1 MQGQTTTRA
10 GADDEVPDDTPVRR
24 LSPRGRFL
32 RVAVALVGAALLLAG
47 TLAGQDDDF
56 PFGPFR
62 MYATADKLNA
72 PVHDTRLHAVDA
84 SGRHLQLTDGQ
95 TGFRRA
101 ELEGQLPRIQQHPE
115 LLGAIATAYHRR
127 QPDAPRL
134 VRIDVVVR
142 LLALHDGE
150 PTGAYTERTEATWRA
165 R

>member
-1 MQGQTTTRA
+1 MQGQITSRA
-10 GADDEVPDDTPVRR
+10 GTDDEVPDEPPVRR
-24 LSPRGRFL
+24 LSPHGRAI
-32 RVAVALVGAALLLAG
+32 RVVVALAGAALLLVG
-47 TLAGQDDDF
+47 TLVGQDDDF

-72 PVHDTRLHAVDA
+72 PVHDTRLRAVDA
-84 SGRHLQLTDGQ
+84 SGRHLQLTDTQ

-101 ELEGQLPRIQQHPE
+101 ELEGQLPRIQRHPE

-142 LLALHDGE
+142 LLALRDGR

>member
-1 MQGQTTTRA
+1 MQGQITSRA
-10 GADDEVPDDTPVRR
+10 GTDDEVPDEPPVRR
-24 LSPRGRFL
+24 LSPRGRAI
-32 RVAVALVGAALLLAG
+32 RVVVALAGAALLLVG
-47 TLAGQDDDF
+47 TLVGQDDDF

-72 PVHDTRLHAVDA
+72 PVHDTRLRAVDA
-84 SGRHLQLTDGQ
+84 SGRQLQLTDTQ

-101 ELEGQLPRIQQHPE
+101 ELEGQLPRIQRHPE

-142 LLALHDGE
+142 LLALRDGR

>member
-1 MQGQTTTRA
+1 MQGQTITRA
-10 GADDEVPDDTPVRR
+10 GADDEVPDDPPVRR
-24 LSPRGRFL
+24 LAPRGRWI
-32 RVAVALVGAALLLAG
+32 RVAVALAGAALLLVG

-84 SGRHLQLTDGQ
+84 AGRQLRLTDEQ

-101 ELEGQLPRIQQHPE
+101 ELEGQLPRIRRHPE

-127 QPDAPRL
+127 QPGAPRL

-142 LLALHDGE
+142 LLALRDGR
-150 PTGAYTERTEATWRA
+150 PTGSYTERTEATWRA

>member
-1 MQGQTTTRA
+1 MQGQITSRA
-10 GADDEVPDDTPVRR
+10 GTDDEVPDEPPVRR
-24 LSPRGRFL
+24 LSPRGRAI
-32 RVAVALVGAALLLAG
+32 RVVVALAGAALLLVG
-47 TLAGQDDDF
+47 TLVGQDDDF

-72 PVHDTRLHAVDA
+72 PVHDTRLRAVDA
-84 SGRHLQLTDGQ
+84 AGRHLQLTDTQ

-101 ELEGQLPRIQQHPE
+101 ELEGQLPRIQRHPE

-127 QPDAPRL
+127 QPAAPRL

-142 LLALHDGE
+142 LLALRDGR